1 MDMPPKGKKATSKTP
16 KRPRD
21 SPDSQSDDDLKHS
34 VPQRP
39 DNLMTDISDD
49 SASSD
54 QDEQQARESVQK
66 MLQEIQGELT
76 KSYVAKRIQ
85 FSQDIKSTIEFMN
98 KKLLCVF
105 KTQQMKRRMLH
116 AKYSQMVGPLFQQ
129 WERDVLK
136 IQQEEDRFVN
146 AANQHAEILHKCAMA
161 QKTTIDEA
169 EKISD
174 QFLKSIKVLE
184 ENHKRLDAIEQ
195 KIVKKEIENLKMKLK
210 TESQHQD
217 LRAIETCLHSLLSE
231 DYEEKL

>member
-1 MDMPPKGKKATSKTP
+1 
-16 KRPRD
+16 
-21 SPDSQSDDDLKHS
+21 
-34 VPQRP
+34 
-39 DNLMTDISDD
+39 MTVLHQIKMNS
-49 SASSD
+49 
-54 QDEQQARESVQK
+54 RESVQK

-116 AKYSQMVGPLFQQ
+116 DKYSQMVGPLFQQ

-136 IQQEEDRFVN
+136 IQQEDRFVN

-174 QFLKSIKVLE
+174 QFLKV
-184 ENHKRLDAIEQ
+184 
-195 KIVKKEIENLKMKLK
+195 
-210 TESQHQD
+210 
-217 LRAIETCLHSLLSE
+217 CLL
-231 DYEEKL
+231 